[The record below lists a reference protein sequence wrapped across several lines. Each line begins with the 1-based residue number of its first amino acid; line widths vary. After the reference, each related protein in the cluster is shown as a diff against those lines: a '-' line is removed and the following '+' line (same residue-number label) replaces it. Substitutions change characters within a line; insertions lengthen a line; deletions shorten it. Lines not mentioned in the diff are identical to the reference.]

1 MVLELGNNLGNLLG
15 NKWGN
20 KWGNMLGKMLAAPKD
35 SMKGLTTGQSLD
47 WNSGQSLGLH

>member
-1 MVLELGNNLGNLLG
+1 MGIEL
-15 NKWGN
+15 GN